1 MTMMKAIRVHHP
13 VDPAALRGTTPTLT
27 LPRS

>member
-13 VDPAALRGTTPTLT
+13 VDPDSLRGTTPTLT